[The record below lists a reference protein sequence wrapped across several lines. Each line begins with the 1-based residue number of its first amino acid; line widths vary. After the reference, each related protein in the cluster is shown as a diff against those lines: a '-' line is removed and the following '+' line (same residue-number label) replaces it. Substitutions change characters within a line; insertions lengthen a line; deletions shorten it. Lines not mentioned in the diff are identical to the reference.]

1 MEKELQDKDNKYLDL
16 YEENN
21 LLHEDML
28 ELQEELEEAFGDSL
42 SDFGF
47 DDDGGKSGGIKIPG
61 AKSGKKALGKLMKT
75 IKKIPKTTKDK
86 VLNKKEKKKSEET

>member
-1 MEKELQDKDNKYLDL
+1 M
-16 YEENN
+16 
-21 LLHEDML
+21 
-28 ELQEELEEAFGDSL
+28 
-42 SDFGF
+42 
-47 DDDGGKSGGIKIPG
+47 DDEGGKSGGIKIPG